1 MPLAAS
7 MYRLFSTI
15 MIDEEE
21 MKDDE
26 FGAPLGDDSDEAEDE
41 DDAPVIEDE
50 DEETF

>member
-15 MIDEEE
+15 MIDDEREDENLDTPLEDESEE
-21 MKDDE
+21 
-26 FGAPLGDDSDEAEDE
+26 E